1 MKSLISLAIEE
12 LPFSEREIRELL
24 NSAPARYKVH
34 YIEKRKGRGLRQIAQ
49 PTAEIKLLQRWAVS
63 KYRDILPVHSAAK
76 AYIIG
81 SGIQHHAGAHSQNSY
96 LLKLDFKDFF
106 PSIKGIDVRRHLA
119 KHLGSPSEELSL
131 LTKLFCWRGK
141 PATALHL
148 SIGAPSSPFI
158 SNSIMFEMD
167 SAIELKCAEY
177 GAAYTRYADDLAI
190 STNQPNSLSVIHNF
204 IQELCRESKFPHFE
218 LNPEKTV
225 FTSKKNHRHLTGI
238 TLANDGKLSLGREKK
253 RLIRAMAHAYSIGKL
268 NPQDFG
274 KLRGWIAFASS
285 VEPAFVQ
292 VLERMVGSRV
302 LDSIRKGHGTW
313 DT

>member
-12 LPFSEREIRELL
+12 LPFSEREVRELL

-49 PTAEIKLLQRWAVS
+49 PTAEIKLLQRWAIG
-63 KYRDILPVHSAAK
+63 KYRDQLPVHSAAK

-81 SGIQHHAGAHSQNSY
+81 SGIQQHAAVHAQNSY

-119 KHLGSPSEELSL
+119 KHLGIPSEELSL
-131 LTKLFCWRGK
+131 LMRLFCWRGK
-141 PATALHL
+141 PAGALRL

-167 SAIELKCAEY
+167 SAIELKCKEY
-177 GAAYTRYADDLAI
+177 GAIYTRYADDLAI
-190 STNQPNSLSVIHNF
+190 STNQPNVLSATYDF
-204 IQELCRESKFPHFE
+204 IQTLCRESKYPHFE
-218 LNPEKTV
+218 LNAGKTV
-225 FTSKKNHRHLTGI
+225 FTSKKHHRQLTGL
-238 TLANDGKLSLGREKK
+238 TLASDGKLSLGRDKK

-268 NPQDFG
+268 KPDDFG
-274 KLRGWIAFASS
+274 KLRGWVAFAHSI
-285 VEPAFVQ
+285 EPAFVQ
-292 VLERMVGSRV
+292 GLERMIGSHV
-302 LDSIRKGHGTW
+302 LNTIRKANETG
-313 DT
+313 DK